1 MMETKK
7 KRRLKWCHYHYSRTS
22 FSAQMHAIFLLSSQ
36 HLICSMNG
44 VRVRQRSSLTSEM
57 NNEIHKKGNPLHW
70 QLAMSNANITHT
82 HIEHP
87 NLIEVQ
93 STFNFISSSVW
104 MAVWHKQSM
113 LCRTTRHTQ
122 STRNDFAPLE
132 FKMIFSNFYPL
143 INFNAFAI
151 LLPASHCSR
160 LAANV
165 WVSHSFDWRQLATC
179 LKCMQRIESS
189 RRVISGEC
197 RWQRCLMLDSIKFQ
211 NPPQTAA
218 FKRSIPSFC
227 IHSNRSAELLFRTEL
242 DEAWGR
248 IALNTHT
255 YPHRVRGRASCTPF
269 DCAVCGRNEM
279 RKICENVF
287 CINVL

>member
-1 MMETKK
+1 
-7 KRRLKWCHYHYSRTS
+7 
-22 FSAQMHAIFLLSSQ
+22 
-36 HLICSMNG
+36 
-44 VRVRQRSSLTSEM
+44 
-57 NNEIHKKGNPLHW
+57 
-70 QLAMSNANITHT
+70 
-82 HIEHP
+82 
-87 NLIEVQ
+87 
-93 STFNFISSSVW
+93 

-248 IALNTHT
+248 IALKYTHVST
-255 YPHRVRGRASCTPF
+255 QSARPSVVHTVWLCGVRPQWNAENLRKCF
-269 DCAVCGRNEM
+269 LHKCALKCSR
-279 RKICENVF
+279 
-287 CINVL
+287 